1 MTQDKNTPVTEEITP
16 IAAIG
21 SPSSTDELSVDVLAS
36 AADTRLAGS
45 LVEFSLRQEGKDVC
59 VTGQV
64 TSLELSNK
72 FHENPVFKNIIK
84 AKGRIPHLS
93 GREDVRTATL
103 APGATFGFDGSLWG
117 HEVLGTVPPAGTPVM
132 KLTQSRLDELVAAQ
146 AKDLFYIGRA
156 YGDDKVS
163 PPIYVKHYGNPATG
177 GQGEAYHTMTVG
189 KTGSGKSTLAKMLL
203 TGYLRH
209 PEMAVMIIDPKGE
222 FSDEIAGYAVGDSG
236 LPFMDILK
244 GIGRIARRFGITDV
258 RLEGYELFEEVMLS
272 LGIDRDLNIRGADN
286 KIELAQAFTEI
297 IRASSNDLSLDN
309 LADRGCLRQIL
320 EIIVDEEDGYVDRIY
335 KSKEPQ
341 DSLKKIIEKILQ
353 NDDHRIWSTWDFLG
367 FLFQADGE
375 RFTIGEIVRWVMT
388 SESGERP
395 LVTLDLSVSGNR
407 RDITDLGTRFPAL
420 SAADEERDLFTDSL
434 QKKIIYRIVSDM
446 RRLAETICSER
457 IRAGNRTN
465 VNTAVLFEECHRH
478 VPARIASDDE
488 DGKKLKSKI
497 VECIRETRK
506 YGLGWQ
512 FIDQTIGGIDKEIVQ
527 QIRIFFVGY
536 GLQMGEELS
545 SVRELIGGDAGD
557 TSLYRSFKD
566 PASYGKPSEKKFPW
580 MAFGP
585 VSPLIANHPMFFH
598 AYGGPEFVSRNRLP
612 VADARA
618 PRRLPRSIGTP
629 KGRKRAP
636 AQGNVSATSLDDIEI
651 GFLDN

>member
-1 MTQDKNTPVTEEITP
+1 MNEQSPA
-16 IAAIG
+16 IAAVG
-21 SPSSTDELSVDVLAS
+21 SPSSTDELSLDVLSTAS
-36 AADTRLAGS
+36 EARLVGS
-45 LVEFSLRQEGKDVC
+45 LVEFSLQQEGREVC

-64 TSLELSNK
+64 TGLELSNK

-103 APGATFGFDGSLWG
+103 SPAATFGFDGDNWG
-117 HEVLGTVPPAGTPVM
+117 HEVLGTVPPAGTPVR
-132 KLTQSRLDELVAAQ
+132 KLKQ
-146 AKDLFYIGRA
+146 AKLDLLVSAQKRDLFYIGKA
-156 YGDDKVS
+156 YGDSEVS
-163 PPIYVKHYGNPATG
+163 LPMYVKHFGNPATG

-203 TGYLRH
+203 AGYLRH
-209 PEMAVMIIDPKGE
+209 PEMAVLIIDPKGE

-236 LPFMDILK
+236 LPFAGVLK
-244 GIGRIARRFGITDV
+244 GLNRISERYGITQV

-297 IRASSNDLSLDN
+297 IRSSSNELALDDLQSRDT
-309 LADRGCLRQIL
+309 LRQIL
-320 EIIVDEEDGYVDRIY
+320 EFIIDEEDGYVDRIY

-341 DSLKKIIEKILQ
+341 ESLKKIIEKILG
-353 NDDHRIWSTWDFLG
+353 NEDHRIWQTWDFLG
-367 FLFQADGE
+367 YLFQSDG
-375 RFTIGEIVRWVMT
+375 RRRTIGEIVRYVMT
-388 SESGERP
+388 SEPGERP

-407 RDITDLGTRFPAL
+407 RDLVDLGEQFAAL
-420 SAADEERDLFTDSL
+420 RAADEERDLFTDSL

-446 RRLAETICSER
+446 RRLAESICSER
-457 IRAGNRTN
+457 MRAGSKAN
-465 VNTAVLFEECHRH
+465 VNTAVLFEEAHRH
-478 VPARIASDDE
+478 VPSRVASDDE

-512 FIDQTIGGIDKEIVQ
+512 FIDQTISGIEKEIVQ
-527 QIRIFFVGY
+527 QIRCFFVGY

-545 SVRELIGGDAGD
+545 SVRELIGGDPGD
-557 TSLYRSFKD
+557 ISLYRSFKD
-566 PASYGKPSEKKFPW
+566 PASYGKPSDKKFPW

-585 VSPLIANHPMFFH
+585 VSPLVANHPLFFH
-598 AYGGPEFVSRNRLP
+598 AYGGAEFIDTNKLP
-612 VADARA
+612 VKLDSA
-618 PRRLPRSIGTP
+618 PLRRPRNIAPP
-629 KGRKRAP
+629 KGKNKAAAR
-636 AQGNVSATSLDDIEI
+636 QGNVEATSMADITP
-651 GFLDN
+651 GFLDD

>member
-1 MTQDKNTPVTEEITP
+1 MTATHIAP

-21 SPSSTDELSVDVLAS
+21 SPSSTEELSIDVLS
-36 AADTRLAGS
+36 TAADTRLVGS
-45 LVEFSLRQEGKDVC
+45 LVEFSLRQEGRDVC

-64 TSLELSNK
+64 TGLELSNK

-84 AKGRIPHLS
+84 AKGKIPHLS

-103 APGATFGFDGSLWG
+103 APGATFGFDGDLWG
-117 HEVLGTVPPAGTPVM
+117 HEVLGTVPAAGTPVM
-132 KLTQSRLDELVAAQ
+132 KLTQERLDELVAAQ
-146 AKDLFYIGRA
+146 ARDLFYIGKA

-163 PPIYVKHYGNPATG
+163 PPTYVKHYGNPATG

-189 KTGSGKSTLAKMLL
+189 KTGSGKSTLAKMQL

-209 PEMAVMIIDPKGE
+209 PEMAVLIIDPKGE

-236 LPFMDILK
+236 LPFIDILTGLNRVAK
-244 GIGRIARRFGITDV
+244 RFGITQV
-258 RLEGYELFEEVMLS
+258 RLEGYDLFEEVLMS
-272 LGIDRDLNIRGADN
+272 LGVDRDLNIRGADN

-297 IRASSNDLSLDN
+297 IRASSNELALDN
-309 LADRGCLRQIL
+309 LQNRESLRQIL
-320 EIIVDEEDGYVDRIY
+320 ERIIDEEDGYVDRIY

-341 DSLKKIIEKILQ
+341 DSLKKIIEKILL

-367 FLFQADGE
+367 YLFQADG
-375 RFTIGEIVRWVMT
+375 RQTIGEIVRWVMT
-388 SESGERP
+388 SETGDRP

-407 RDITDLGTRFPAL
+407 RDLADLGEQFATLR
-420 SAADEERDLFTDSL
+420 AADEERDLFTDSL

-446 RRLAETICSER
+446 RRLAESICSER
-457 IRAGNRTN
+457 MRAGSKVN

-497 VECIRETRK
+497 IECIRETRK

-527 QIRIFFVGY
+527 QIRCFYIGY

-545 SVRELIGGDAGD
+545 SVRELIGGDTGD
-557 TSLYRSFKD
+557 IALYRSFKD

-585 VSPLIANHPMFFH
+585 ISPLVANHPLFFH
-598 AYGGPEFVSRNRLP
+598 AYAGPEFVKKNKLP
-612 VADARA
+612 VAPTGT
-618 PRRLPRSIGTP
+618 PRRLPRNFGTG
-629 KGRKRAP
+629 KGRKRPP
-636 AQGNVSATSLDDIEI
+636 ATANVAATSMDDITV
-651 GFLDN
+651 GFLDD

>member
-1 MTQDKNTPVTEEITP
+1 MTERSPA
-16 IAAIG
+16 IAAVG
-21 SPSSTDELSVDVLAS
+21 SPSSTDELSLDVLS
-36 AADTRLAGS
+36 TAAEARLVGS
-45 LVEFSLRQEGKDVC
+45 LVEFSLQQEGREVC

-64 TSLELSNK
+64 TGLELSNK

-93 GREDVRTATL
+93 GREDVRTATF
-103 APGATFGFDGSLWG
+103 APGATFGFDGDAWG
-117 HEVLGTVPPAGTPVM
+117 HEVLGTVPAAGTPVM

-146 AKDLFYIGRA
+146 ARDLFYIGKA

-163 PPIYVKHYGNPATG
+163 PPTYVKHYGNPATG

-189 KTGSGKSTLAKMLL
+189 KTGSGKSTLAKMQL

-236 LPFMDILK
+236 LPFIGILNGLNRVAK
-244 GIGRIARRFGITDV
+244 RFGITQV
-258 RLEGYELFEEVMLS
+258 RLEGYELFEEVLMS
-272 LGIDRDLNIRGADN
+272 LGVDRDLNIRGADN

-297 IRASSNDLSLDN
+297 IRSSSNDLALDN
-309 LADRGCLRQIL
+309 LQNRASLHEIL
-320 EIIVDEEDGYVDRIY
+320 AKIIDEEDGYVDRIY
-335 KSKEPQ
+335 KSKDPQ

-353 NDDHRIWSTWDFLG
+353 NEDHRIWQTWDFLG
-367 FLFQADGE
+367 FLFQADG
-375 RFTIGEIVRWVMT
+375 RMTIGEIVRWVMT
-388 SESGERP
+388 SEAGDRP

-407 RDITDLGTRFPAL
+407 RDLADLGDTFATLR
-420 SAADEERDLFTDSL
+420 AADEERDLFTDSL

-446 RRLAETICSER
+446 RRLAESICSER
-457 IRAGNRTN
+457 LRAGNRAN

-478 VPARIASDDE
+478 VPSRIASDDE

-497 VECIRETRK
+497 IECIRETRK

-527 QIRIFFVGY
+527 QIRCFYIGY

-545 SVRELIGGDAGD
+545 SVRELIGGDPGD
-557 TSLYRSFKD
+557 IALYRSFKD

-585 VSPLIANHPMFFH
+585 ISPLVANHPLFFH
-598 AYGGPEFVSRNRLP
+598 AYSGADFVTKNGLP
-612 VADARA
+612 VA
-618 PRRLPRSIGTP
+618 PVGTRRLPRNIGTG

-636 AQGNVSATSLDDIEI
+636 SMGNAEITSLDAIEV
-651 GFLDN
+651 GFLDD

>member
-1 MTQDKNTPVTEEITP
+1 MTQPP

-21 SPSSTDELSVDVLAS
+21 SPSSTEELSIDVLS
-36 AADTRLAGS
+36 TAADTRLVGS
-45 LVEFSLRQEGKDVC
+45 LVEFSLRQEGRDVC

-64 TSLELSNK
+64 TGLELSNK

-103 APGATFGFDGSLWG
+103 APGATFGHDGDMWG
-117 HEVLGTVPPAGTPVM
+117 HEVLGTVPAAGTPVM
-132 KLTQSRLDELVAAQ
+132 KLTQERLDELVAAQ
-146 AKDLFYIGRA
+146 ARDLFYIGKA

-163 PPIYVKHYGNPATG
+163 PPTYVKHYGNPATG

-189 KTGSGKSTLAKMLL
+189 KTGSGKSTLAKMQL

-236 LPFMDILK
+236 LPFIDILTGLNRVAK
-244 GIGRIARRFGITDV
+244 RFGITQV
-258 RLEGYELFEEVMLS
+258 RLEGYELFEEVLMS
-272 LGIDRDLNIRGADN
+272 LGVDRDLNIRGADN

-297 IRASSNDLSLDN
+297 IRASTNDLALDN
-309 LADRGCLRQIL
+309 LQNRESLHQIL
-320 EIIVDEEDGYVDRIY
+320 ERIIDEEDGYVDRIY

-353 NDDHRIWSTWDFLG
+353 NEDHRIWSTWDFLG
-367 FLFQADGE
+367 YLFQADG
-375 RFTIGEIVRWVMT
+375 RQTIGEIVRWVMT
-388 SESGERP
+388 SETGDRP

-407 RDITDLGTRFPAL
+407 RDLADLGEQFATLR
-420 SAADEERDLFTDSL
+420 AADEERDLFTDSL

-446 RRLAETICSER
+446 RRLAESICSER
-457 IRAGNRTN
+457 MRAGSKMN

-497 VECIRETRK
+497 IECIRETRK

-527 QIRIFFVGY
+527 QIRCFYIGY

-545 SVRELIGGDAGD
+545 SVRELIGGDSGD
-557 TSLYRSFKD
+557 ISLYRSFKD

-585 VSPLIANHPMFFH
+585 ISPLVANHPLFFH
-598 AYGGPEFVSRNRLP
+598 AYAGPDFVQKNKLP
-612 VADARA
+612 VAPKGT
-618 PRRLPRSIGTP
+618 PRRLPRNFGTG
-629 KGRKRAP
+629 KGRKRPP
-636 AQGNVSATSLDDIEI
+636 AVGNVEATSLDSIEV
-651 GFLDN
+651 GFLDD